1 MCGLNL
7 YIYRT
12 GRPLAVMLF
21 AKTRPWN
28 VGVTYHGRFPATLE
42 TMTTTAQAPIRQYR
56 YYDFVMAAYVCVLLC
71 SNLIGPAKET
81 SIQVPIVGTV
91 TFLAGVLFFP
101 ISYIFGDILTEV
113 YGYGRDRRV
122 VWAGFA
128 ALAFASL
135 MAAVVV
141 HLPPSPNSLASQAA
155 VEAVFGSTPRIVMA
169 SIMAFLCGTFVNS
182 YVLAKMKIWTQG
194 RWLWTRIVGSTL
206 CGELVDSIIFYFVA
220 FYGRMP
226 QSHLIAVMFTQYA
239 LKSGWEIVAAPLTYR
254 VVAFL
259 KKAENEDYYD
269 IGTNFT
275 PFSLKA

>member
-1 MCGLNL
+1 MSA
-7 YIYRT
+7 ISPSR
-12 GRPLAVMLF
+12 
-21 AKTRPWN
+21 
-28 VGVTYHGRFPATLE
+28 H
-42 TMTTTAQAPIRQYR
+42 YR

-71 SNLIGPAKET
+71 SNLIGPSKET
-81 SIQVPIVGTV
+81 SIEVPIFGTV

-141 HLPPSPNSLASQAA
+141 HLPPSATSRANQASVDAI
-155 VEAVFGSTPRIVMA
+155 FGNTPRIVAA
-169 SIMAFLCGTFVNS
+169 SITAFLCGTFVNS
-182 YVLAKMKIWTQG
+182 YVLAKMKIWTRG
-194 RWLWTRIVGSTL
+194 RWLWTRIVGSTV
-206 CGELVDSIIFYFVA
+206 CGELVDSVIFYFVA

-226 QSHLIAVMFTQYA
+226 QSELIALMFTQYA
-239 LKSGWEIVAAPLTYR
+239 LKSAWEVIAAPVTYR
-254 VVAFL
+254 VVSFL

-269 IGTNFT
+269 TDTNFT

>member
-1 MCGLNL
+1 M
-7 YIYRT
+7 T
-12 GRPLAVMLF
+12 SAS
-21 AKTRPWN
+21 
-28 VGVTYHGRFPATLE
+28 E
-42 TMTTTAQAPIRQYR
+42 TRQYR
-56 YYDFVMAAYVCVLLC
+56 YYDFVMAAYVCILLC

-81 SIQVPIVGTV
+81 SIDVPLIGTV

-113 YGYGRDRRV
+113 YGYARDRRV

-128 ALAFASL
+128 ALAFASI

-141 HLPPSPNSLASQAA
+141 HLPPSKSSFGNQAA
-155 VEAVFGSTPRIVMA
+155 VEAIFGSTPRIVLA
-169 SIMAFLCGTFVNS
+169 SIIAFLCGTFVNS
-182 YVLAKMKIWTQG
+182 YVLAKMKVWTRG
-194 RWLWTRIVGSTL
+194 RWLWTRIIGSTL
-206 CGELVDSIIFYFVA
+206 CGELVDSVLFYVVA

-226 QSHLIAVMFTQYA
+226 QSELIGLLFTQYA

-269 IGTNFT
+269 TATNFT
-275 PFSLKA
+275 PFSLTQ

>member
-1 MCGLNL
+1 
-7 YIYRT
+7 
-12 GRPLAVMLF
+12 
-21 AKTRPWN
+21 
-28 VGVTYHGRFPATLE
+28 
-42 TMTTTAQAPIRQYR
+42 MTNQSHHRQFK

-81 SIQVPIVGTV
+81 TIPLPFVGSL

-113 YGYGRDRRV
+113 YGYARDRRV

-135 MAAVVV
+135 MAAMVV
-141 HLPPSPNSLASQAA
+141 HLPPSARSLADQPAI
-155 VEAVFGSTPRIVMA
+155 EAIFGNTPRVVVA
-169 SIMAFLCGTFVNS
+169 SILAFLCGTFINS
-182 YVLAKMKIWTQG
+182 YVLAKMKIWTEG
-194 RWLWTRIVGSTL
+194 RWLWTRIIGSTL
-206 CGELVDSIIFYFVA
+206 CGELVDSVIFTVLA

-226 QSHLIAVMFTQYA
+226 LPHLVLITLTQYG
-239 LKSGWEIVAAPLTYR
+239 LKSGWEIIATPLTYR

-259 KKAENEDYYD
+259 KNAEKEDYYD

>member
-1 MCGLNL
+1 MD
-7 YIYRT
+7 
-12 GRPLAVMLF
+12 A
-21 AKTRPWN
+21 
-28 VGVTYHGRFPATLE
+28 
-42 TMTTTAQAPIRQYR
+42 APPNRQFR

-81 SIQVPIVGTV
+81 TFHVPVIGSV
-91 TFLAGVLFFP
+91 TFLAGVIFFP

-135 MAAVVV
+135 MATVVV
-141 HLPPSPNSLASQAA
+141 HLPPSSGSMASQAA
-155 VEAVFGSTPRIVMA
+155 VEAVFGSTPRIVVA
-169 SIMAFLCGTFVNS
+169 SITAFLCGTFVNS

-194 RWLWTRIVGSTL
+194 RWLWTRIIGSTV
-206 CGELVDSIIFYFVA
+206 CGELVDSVIFYFVA

-226 QSHLIAVMFTQYA
+226 APHLVAIMFTQYA
-239 LKSGWEIVAAPLTYR
+239 LKSGWEIIAAPLTYR

-259 KKAENEDYYD
+259 KKAENEDFYD

-275 PFSLKA
+275 PFSLKT

>member
-1 MCGLNL
+1 MF
-7 YIYRT
+7 YRT
-12 GRPLAVMLF
+12 GPPLGVMLF
-21 AKTRPWN
+21 AKTRQWRSRCDISSESP
-28 VGVTYHGRFPATLE
+28 GACGYTYRTMVTP
-42 TMTTTAQAPIRQYR
+42 QQPRQYR

-81 SIQVPIVGTV
+81 SIDVPLFGTV

-113 YGYGRDRRV
+113 YGYARDRRV
-122 VWAGFA
+122 VWAGFG

-135 MAAVVV
+135 MSAVVV
-141 HLPPSPNSLASQAA
+141 HLPPSAMSRANQAA
-155 VEAVFGSTPRIVMA
+155 VEAIFGNTPRIVAA
-169 SIMAFLCGTFVNS
+169 SITAFLCGTFVNS

-194 RWLWTRIVGSTL
+194 RWLWTRIVGSTV
-206 CGELVDSIIFYFVA
+206 CGELVDSVIFYFIA

-226 QSHLIAVMFTQYA
+226 QSHLIDVMFTQYL
-239 LKSGWEIVAAPLTYR
+239 LKSAWEIVAAPLTYR

-269 IGTNFT
+269 IHTNFT
-275 PFSLKA
+275 PFSLKT